1 MITTGAKRNRLETL
15 LRTCR
20 MILRMNRNRPDAA
33 KSEILYYQML
43 EKYFSNILQAREQG
57 GFVASHT
64 VFFTVEIL
72 YAMGIVPVHNE
83 VVTNTAALLLNDQTE
98 YLAAGAEAG
107 LAPEICSPHRALA
120 GTYFSKDLPQV
131 DAVLWSNLIC
141 DNTAKCGE
149 YLMEINHC
157 PGYFLDHPFGDSDT
171 EKAYLAE
178 ELKDMVRFLE
188 EKSGRKMDWDRLSRG
203 VSEMDKQISLQA
215 KIANIRKSVP
225 SPFPARRFLEFLT
238 VDYMFAGQPEETE
251 YLQTLHDELTEMVR
265 LRQGAVNPE
274 RFRLMTLFVPPIYLI
289 PALEKIFQEF
299 GAVSATEPL
308 FTYWK
313 YKKLDPAKPLESVVE
328 KSYLI
333 PETRTMYGPLGQ
345 STLQDIT
352 DCARDYRIKGCI
364 YYAFMGCRHTCATIK
379 IMKDALVNMDIP
391 VLTLDCDIID
401 PTINSENEVRQK
413 LEQFFELLEDR

>member
-1 MITTGAKRNRLETL
+1 MIISPKKTRLDSL

-20 MILRMNRNRPDAA
+20 MILKMNRNRPDTAR
-33 KSEILYYQML
+33 SENLYYQML
-43 EKYFSNILQAREQG
+43 DKYFTNIIQAKEEGRL
-57 GFVASHT
+57 VAAHP
-64 VFFTVEIL
+64 VFFPVEIL
-72 YAMGIVPVHNE
+72 YAMGIAPVHNE

-120 GTYFSKDLPQV
+120 GTYFRKALPQIDV
-131 DAVLWSNLIC
+131 VLWSNLIC
-141 DNTAKCGE
+141 DNTAKAGE

-157 PGYFLDHPFGDSDT
+157 PGFFLDHPFGDSPK
-171 EKAYLAE
+171 EKQYLVG
-178 ELKDMVRFLE
+178 ELKDMIVFLE
-188 EKSGRKMDWDRLSRG
+188 EKSGRKMDWDKLSRG
-203 VSEMDKQISLQA
+203 IAEMDKQIKLQA
-215 KIANIRKSVP
+215 EISEVRKNVP

-251 YLQTLHDELTEMVR
+251 YLQALLSELKEMIG
-265 LRQGAVNPE
+265 QGKGAVKDE

-289 PALEKIFQEF
+289 PSLENIFQEH
-299 GAVSATEPL
+299 GAVSVVEPL

-313 YKKLDPAKPLESVVE
+313 YRALDPSKPLESVVE
-328 KSYLI
+328 KSYMI

-345 STLQDIT
+345 PTLDEIT
-352 DCARDYRIKGCI
+352 ECAHDYKVNGCI

-379 IMKDALVNMDIP
+379 MIKDSLTAVDVP

-401 PTINSENEVRQK
+401 PTVNSEHEVRQK